1 MECPQIQWFI
11 IYVPSQRL
19 PSQRLPSI
27 LMINFHFQTTPKV
40 DLVDVHHARPC
51 PFCRLHVHYKLKPP
65 FYHIFSVGLQFT
77 SVKFYHIFFGWP
89 TIYLSQIRKRSSFPT
104 CFILIHHV
112 WWSNPSSS
120 DHRPSCT
127 TVSRT
132 IRPGLSW
139 VIIWTWQRLARA
151 RYGGIQ
157 PVVPPIFDYENTMG
171 INGLTFNNKF
181 ISNIWFDTF
190 LKLSLVS

>member
-1 MECPQIQWFI
+1 
-11 IYVPSQRL
+11 L
-19 PSQRLPSI
+19 PSQSLPSI
-27 LMINFHFQTTPKV
+27 LMINFHFQTTPKL
-40 DLVDVHHARPC
+40 DLVDVHHAWPC

-65 FYHIFSVGLQFT
+65 
-77 SVKFYHIFFGWP
+77 FYHIFFGWP

-151 RYGGIQ
+151 RYGGIP

-181 ISNIWFDTF
+181 SNNIWFDTF
-190 LKLSLVS
+190 FYLSLVS